1 MYDRP
6 DIFQLLGAIRT
17 YLQDEIIPSTNGDRK
32 QCDEARVAINVL
44 DIVEREVQMS
54 AEHVQTEWMRLNFVQ
69 NVATPLPA
77 DGVEARQALA
87 ERNRKLCE
95 EISAGRYDFVPQR
108 SALFE
113 HLLMSAHA
121 QLEVANPEFL
131 QTLAVEDAK
140 HTL

>member
-17 YLQDEIIPSTNGDRK
+17 YLDNEVIPAASEDCK
-32 QCDEARVAINVL
+32 QQQRALVAINVL
-44 DIVEREVQMS
+44 GIVEREMRTS
-54 AEHVQTEWMRLNFVQ
+54 AEHVQTEWTRLNFVQ
-69 NVATPLPA
+69 NVTTPLPA

-95 EISAGRYDFVPQR
+95 EISAGRYDYSPQR
-108 SALFE
+108 AALFE
-113 HLLMSAHA
+113 HLLVTSHA

-131 QTLAVEDAK
+131 KELAIEDAK
-140 HTL
+140 HAL